1 MPLPLARCAFSRS
14 SGGTSTVIFRAV
26 SITAQYTIRDTSIE
40 YGPILGAAAAAHY
53 KDTAGPLT
61 LNGDLPKLADMEVH
75 LNSEKEA
82 LLAQIATQRGLK
94 TDELAELVL
103 SRYLEDDAR
112 FVEAVNLGLAAADRG
127 EFVEH
132 GEVWANVEKILQS

>member
-1 MPLPLARCAFSRS
+1 M
-14 SGGTSTVIFRAV
+14 
-26 SITAQYTIRDTSIE
+26 
-40 YGPILGAAAAAHY
+40 
-53 KDTAGPLT
+53 
-61 LNGDLPKLADMEVH
+61 H

-94 TDELAELVL
+94 TDELAEFVL

-112 FVEAVNLGLAAADRG
+112 FIEAVNLGLAAADRG

-132 GEVWANVEKILQS
+132 EEVWANVERILQS